1 MGRVLHFDQDNPIV
15 EAETLMILSRLTK
28 KPQGKDLICLYYFYS
43 SVVGNAVVCPAVLAE
58 HTVFL
63 LGTQTQFRLLLA
75 KFNAPPEAS
84 EAMITVKKCTDNIS
98 YLKRVLVEEAL
109 VISLS
114 FLW

>member
-1 MGRVLHFDQDNPIV
+1 MRLSVSLLLI
-15 EAETLMILSRLTK
+15 TLAL
-28 KPQGKDLICLYYFYS
+28 CCHE
-43 SVVGNAVVCPAVLAE
+43 GNAVVCPAVLAE

-109 VISLS
+109 GEILLQCPV
-114 FLW
+114 